1 MPQYGSLTCC
11 EVRVMKRILS
21 LICAAWLILALA
33 LCTAATEAP
42 GARLADMAGLLT
54 ETEAAQVTAALDRYS
69 EECGCDLV
77 VVTVTT
83 TGEKSVMEYADD
95 YYDYGGYGKDGALL
109 LLCMDTREWWI
120 STAGKCIRLSEDGME
135 RADEAMRRGLHRGD
149 FAAAF
154 ESFASGYGELIETE
168 RPGSP
173 RASWLVGSLAAGLI
187 VAFVGTLIMKGKL
200 KTVRSQAAA
209 GSYIRTGSLN
219 ITRAHEFF
227 LYRNV
232 TRVRRDTEGGH
243 GGGGGSHRSSSGAS
257 HGGHGGR
264 F

>member
-1 MPQYGSLTCC
+1 
-11 EVRVMKRILS
+11 MKRILS
-21 LICAAWLILALA
+21 ILCAAWLIVALA
-33 LCTAATEAP
+33 LCTAATGAP
-42 GARLADMAGLLT
+42 GARLADMAELLT
-54 ETEAAQVTAALDRYS
+54 PEEAAQVTAALDRYS
-69 EECGCDLV
+69 AECGCDLV
-77 VVTVTT
+77 VVTVNT
-83 TGEKSVMEYADD
+83 TGERSVMAYADD

-120 STAGKCIRLSEDGME
+120 STAGKCIRLSEDGMD
-135 RADEAMRRGLHRGD
+135 RADEAMRRDLYRGD
-149 FAAAF
+149 YAAAF
-154 ESFASGYGELIETE
+154 QSFASGYGELIESE
-168 RPGSP
+168 RPGAP
-173 RASWLVGSLAAGLI
+173 RASWLVGSLAVGLV
-187 VAFVGTLIMKGKL
+187 VALVGTLIMKSKL

-232 TRVRRDTEGGH
+232 TRVRRDTDSGH
-243 GGGGGSHRSSSGAS
+243 RGGGGGSHRSSSGVS